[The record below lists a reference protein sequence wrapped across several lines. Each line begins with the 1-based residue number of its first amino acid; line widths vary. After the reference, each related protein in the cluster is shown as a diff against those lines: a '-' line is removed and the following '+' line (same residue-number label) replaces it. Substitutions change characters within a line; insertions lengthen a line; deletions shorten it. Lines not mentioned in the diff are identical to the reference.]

1 LKGFNVNSDLVIE
14 TENVSKKF
22 CRSLR
27 KSMAYGIQDIG
38 KNLLGFGS
46 RSNVLRNDEFWALRD
61 IFFNVKK
68 GETVGIV
75 GPNGSGKTT
84 LLKLLNGIFWPDE
97 GKISLR
103 GRVGA
108 LIEVGAGF
116 HPLLTGRENIYVN
129 AAILGMTKNEVN
141 DKFDSIVEFADIG
154 DFIHTPVKYYSS
166 GMFVRLG
173 FAIAIHC
180 NPDILLID
188 EVLAVGDIAFQN
200 KCLNKISNIA
210 EEGNKSIIFVSHDM
224 NAISLLCD
232 RCLLLDKGSLILD
245 EKPNEAIEKL
255 SAIFVNEKEDV
266 FSDILQIYFT
276 DGSGRK
282 TTELRCKSA
291 YDLVIDLIDITLEK
305 GFFVAFSFIN
315 FENKF
320 SYRLQTDMFKN
331 IKGRL
336 KDKKL
341 VIRFKEFGIPK
352 GYYTIRLAISD
363 GTYINRRYHFEETI
377 YFKVV
382 DSVGSPGFLQA
393 EWSMTD

>member
-1 LKGFNVNSDLVIE
+1 MNNDLVIE
-14 TENVSKKF
+14 AENVSKKF

-27 KSMAYGIQDIG
+27 KSMSYGIQDIG
-38 KNLLGFGS
+38 KNLLGLSS
-46 RSNVLRNDEFWALRD
+46 RSNVLRNDEFWVLRD

-129 AAILGMTKNEVN
+129 AAILGMTRNEVN

-154 DFIHTPVKYYSS
+154 DFIHIPVKYYSS

-210 EEGNKSIIFVSHDM
+210 EEGDKSIIFVSHDM

-255 SAIFVNEKEDV
+255 SAIFVNEKGDM

-276 DGSGRK
+276 DGSGK
-282 TTELRCKSA
+282 KITELRCKSA
-291 YDLVIDLIDITLEK
+291 YNLVIDLIDITLEK

-336 KDKKL
+336 RDKKL
-341 VIRFKEFGIPK
+341 VIQFKEFGIPK

-363 GTYINRRYHFEETI
+363 GTYINRKYHFEETI

-382 DSVGSPGFLQA
+382 DSMSSPEFLQA
-393 EWSMTD
+393 EWSMID

>member
-1 LKGFNVNSDLVIE
+1 MS
-14 TENVSKKF
+14 
-22 CRSLR
+22 
-27 KSMAYGIQDIG
+27 YGIQDIG
-38 KNLLGFGS
+38 KNLLGLSS

-129 AAILGMTKNEVN
+129 AAILGMTRNEVN

-154 DFIHTPVKYYSS
+154 DFIHIPVKYYSS

-210 EEGNKSIIFVSHDM
+210 EEGDKSIIFVSHDM

-255 SAIFVNEKEDV
+255 SAIFVNEKGDM

-276 DGSGRK
+276 DGSGK
-282 TTELRCKSA
+282 KITELRCKSA
-291 YDLVIDLIDITLEK
+291 YNLVIDLIDITLEK

-336 KDKKL
+336 RDKKL
-341 VIRFKEFGIPK
+341 VIQFKEFGIPK

-363 GTYINRRYHFEETI
+363 GTYINRKYHFEETI

-382 DSVGSPGFLQA
+382 DSMSSPEFLQA
-393 EWSMTD
+393 EWSMID

>member
-1 LKGFNVNSDLVIE
+1 MNSDLVIE
-14 TENVSKKF
+14 AKNVSKKF

-27 KSMAYGIQDIG
+27 KSMSYGIQDIG
-38 KNLLGFGS
+38 KNLLGLSS

-129 AAILGMTKNEVN
+129 AAILGMTRNEVN

-154 DFIHTPVKYYSS
+154 DFIHIPVKYYSS

-210 EEGNKSIIFVSHDM
+210 EEGDKSIIFVSHDM

-255 SAIFVNEKEDV
+255 SAIFVNEKGDM

-276 DGSGRK
+276 DGSGK
-282 TTELRCKSA
+282 KITELRCKSA
-291 YDLVIDLIDITLEK
+291 YNLVIDLIDITLEK

-336 KDKKL
+336 RDKKL
-341 VIRFKEFGIPK
+341 VIQFKEFGIPK

-363 GTYINRRYHFEETI
+363 GTYINRKYHFEETI

-382 DSVGSPGFLQA
+382 DSMSSPEFLQA
-393 EWSMTD
+393 EWSMID

>member
-1 LKGFNVNSDLVIE
+1 
-14 TENVSKKF
+14 
-22 CRSLR
+22 
-27 KSMAYGIQDIG
+27 MAYGIQDIG
-38 KNLLGFGS
+38 RNLLGLGS
-46 RSNVLRNDEFWALRD
+46 RSNVLRNDEFWALRN

-116 HPLLTGRENIYVN
+116 HPLLTGKENIYVN
-129 AAILGMTKNEVN
+129 AAILGMTRNEVN

-154 DFIHTPVKYYSS
+154 DFIHIPVKYYSS

-173 FAIAIHC
+173 FAVAIHC

-188 EVLAVGDIAFQN
+188 EILAVGDIAFQN

-210 EEGNKSIIFVSHDM
+210 EEGGKSIIFVSHDM

-232 RCLLLDKGSLILD
+232 RCLLMDKGALILN
-245 EKPNEAIEKL
+245 EKPNEVIEKL
-255 SAIFVNEKEDV
+255 SAIFVNEKEDM
-266 FSDILQIYFT
+266 FSDILQIYFI
-276 DGSGRK
+276 DDAGRK
-282 TTELRCKSA
+282 TSELHCKSG
-291 YDLVIDLIDITLEK
+291 YNLVIDLMDVILEK
-305 GFFVAFSFIN
+305 GLFVAFSFIN

-320 SYRLQTDMFKN
+320 SYRLQTDAFKN
-331 IKGRL
+331 VKGRL
-336 KDKKL
+336 KDKRL
-341 VIRFKEFGIPK
+341 SIRFKEFGIPK

-363 GTYINRRYHFEETI
+363 GTYINRKYHFEETI
-377 YFKVV
+377 YFRVV
-382 DSVGSPGFLQA
+382 DSTEAPRFLEA